1 MNDRTRKPYT
11 IAGLLSTRT
20 PEADDLLMELRETP
34 VLIEVTDR
42 QAFILAAEATNELV
56 AEGWPI
62 RLYKTPDGKTAIL
75 TLPWHQFSEEPGYV
89 RTWHGDCEE
98 KETKKERR

>member
-89 RTWHGDCEE
+89 RTRHGDTPEE
-98 KETKKERR
+98 ETKKERK